1 MTDWTPLPSR
11 GGEDASERSARESR
25 HQVLIEL
32 LGAYADRELPP
43 ETTSQLEAHLVGC
56 VRCRNELAVHQAV
69 RLRLGVTPPVAA
81 PPSLRERIAVAVA
94 STPVVAPPPPD
105 VTVGEPRGPAWATP
119 RFLSVVG
126 AALLTVAVAVG
137 LTVTN
142 RGSDTPAAPNVTE
155 LSVAPTSVP
164 LLNDALA
171 DYRHVT
177 AGDLPG
183 RARDLD
189 LVRGAVS
196 FPVEP
201 LRVAGVRLLAAW
213 TTDLGGEP
221 AAVLAY
227 RWSDRIVLQYL
238 VPESRFFR
246 HPAVRAAVTGNHVL
260 IATASAQ
267 AIVAWPTREAG
278 AILIGDVAADRLARL
293 AGADLLAKTAR
304 GGAE

>member
-1 MTDWTPLPSR
+1 
-11 GGEDASERSARESR
+11 
-25 HQVLIEL
+25 VLIEL

-43 ETTSQLEAHLVGC
+43 ETTSQLDAHLVGC

-94 STPVVAPPPPD
+94 STPVVAPPD
-105 VTVGEPRGPAWATP
+105 VAVRELRRPAWATR
-119 RFLSVVG
+119 RFLSMVG
-126 AALLTVAVAVG
+126 AAVLTLAVAVG
-137 LTVTN
+137 LTVMN
-142 RGSDTPAAPNVTE
+142 RGADTPAVPNVTE

-171 DYRHVT
+171 DYRQVT

-196 FPVEP
+196 FPIEP

-227 RWSDRIVLQYL
+227 RWSDRMVLQYI

-260 IATASAQ
+260 IAAANAQ
-267 AIVAWPTREAG
+267 GIVAWPTREAG